1 MNKKLLL
8 IVGAVLVV
16 AVGAYLFLNKSSSPS
31 SQTSNN
37 PQSPEQ
43 LSNMVMSAFEGSGSI
58 KCTFADENSQGTAY
72 IKNGMVRFESVGTD
86 SAKPTNAVMKND
98 TVWTWETG
106 GTEGFMMKNISQY
119 QNDPNVPEE
128 NKVTADKV
136 REQISQNEANCNK
149 ENISDSMFDTP
160 ADVVFADFSSM
171 MEDAQNQIPE
181 GFELPEGVELP
192 EGYQAPGN

>member
-149 ENISDSMFDTP
+149 ENIPDSMFDTP